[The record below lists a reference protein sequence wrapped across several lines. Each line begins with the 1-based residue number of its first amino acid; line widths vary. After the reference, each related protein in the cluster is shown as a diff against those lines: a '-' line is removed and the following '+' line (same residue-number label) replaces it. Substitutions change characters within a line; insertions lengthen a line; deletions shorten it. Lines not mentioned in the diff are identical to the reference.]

1 MKRNKYEV
9 STINT
14 MIYVMFGVMTMV
26 CLYMTFVLPKV
37 SALFYIL
44 SAFFVMGILVEDRP
58 LAAIIMYIMVSCA
71 SLLLLPIP
79 YALPYIMIFGH
90 YGIAKHF
97 CERIKDK
104 IVGYIAKLIY
114 FNAFCAL
121 IYFLILATGFLPS
134 DITEALPVWALVLI
148 LQPCFVLFDFALSF
162 AQRFYDNNIRKKLLQ

>member
-37 SALFYIL
+37 SVLFYIL
-44 SAFFVMGILVEDRP
+44 SAFFVMGILIEDRP
-58 LAAIIMYIMVSCA
+58 LAAIIMYIMVSGA

-79 YALPYIMIFGH
+79 YALPYIMFFGH

-104 IVGYIAKLIY
+104 IVGYIAKLTY

-134 DITEALPVWALVLI
+134 DITEALPIWALVLI
-148 LQPCFVLFDFALSF
+148 VQPCFVLFDLSLSF